1 MKFQIQ
7 NIHSPLTSP
16 VLTSLDIKDPGFIS
30 YNKEVEVVEPMEDET
45 WCLVDCV
52 L

>member
-30 YNKEVEVVEPMEDET
+30 YNKEVEVVEDET